1 MGNQLS
7 SVISSEPGNEAS
19 SSSSSSSS
27 SAQAQP
33 EGPET
38 VMDDEAI
45 RAVMNAE
52 GPIVQMVLLKADGTV
67 EEVTVDC
74 TPRDRNIEKLMD
86 SDSMTIV
93 GGYQVR

>member
-7 SVISSEPGNEAS
+7 SVISSEPGNEA
-19 SSSSSSSS
+19 SSSSSSS

-93 GGYQVR
+93 GGYQV